1 MLRNAKFCLA
11 VALSLAAGGL
21 RADEG
26 AKSETITDAAKAG
39 PDYAIQG
46 EYIGEFNLGDG
57 VDQKFGLQVISVG
70 KDDQGKPKYHGIAY
84 FGGLPGDG
92 WDGFGKLET
101 DSEIKDDGAVHL
113 VANEGSAVVKDGV
126 VTIKTVDDQELGKL
140 KKTERKSSTLDA
152 KAPEGAVVLFDGTSA
167 DNFTGATL
175 TADKLLLPKG
185 DAVSK
190 QKFQDFTLHVEFRTP
205 YMPDA
210 TGQARGNSGVYLQ
223 NRYEVQILDSFGLE
237 GLDDECGALYSK
249 KAPRE
254 NSAYPPLTWQTYD
267 IDFTAAKFEG
277 DKKVKNAVVTV
288 RHNGNLIHENQE
300 IDGET
305 PGGDKEG
312 PAAGPIRL
320 QDHGNPVVFKN
331 IWVVEKK

>member
-1 MLRNAKFCLA
+1 MQHAVAVSLLA
-11 VALSLAAGGL
+11 VQLTVGPGE
-21 RADEG
+21 DE
-26 AKSETITDAAKAG
+26 
-39 PDYAIQG
+39 P
-46 EYIGEFNLGDG
+46 L
-57 VDQKFGLQVISVG
+57 VDQLVEDRHVTGQLCRLQAPFG
-70 KDDQGKPKYHGIAY
+70 KEKA
-84 FGGLPGDG
+84 LPGG
-92 WDGFGKLET
+92 GHSVLAKR
-101 DSEIKDDGAVHL
+101 
-113 VANEGSAVVKDGV
+113 SATSRISPPTKIGV
-126 VTIKTVDDQELGKL
+126 E
-140 KKTERKSSTLDA
+140 
-152 KAPEGAVVLFDGTSA
+152 APSGM
-167 DNFTGATL
+167 
-175 TADKLLLPKG
+175 
-185 DAVSK
+185 
-190 QKFQDFTLHVEFRTP
+190 
-205 YMPDA
+205 YMPTA

-312 PAAGPIRL
+312 ASAGPIRL

>member
-21 RADEG
+21 RAAEG
-26 AKSETITDAAKAG
+26 DKPETITDASKAG
-39 PDYAIQG
+39 PDYAVQG
-46 EYIGEFNLGDG
+46 EYVGEFNLGDG
-57 VDQKFGLQVISVG
+57 VDQKFGLQVISLG
-70 KDDQGKPKYHGIAY
+70 DNKYHGIAY

-101 DSEIKDDGAVHL
+101 DSEIKDGAVHL
-113 VANEGSAVVKDGV
+113 VANEGSAIVKDGT

-140 KKTERKSSTLDA
+140 KKTERKSSTLEA
-152 KAPEGAVVLFDGTSA
+152 KAPEGAVVLFDGTSV
-167 DNFTGATL
+167 DNFTNATL
-175 TADKLLLPKG
+175 TPDKLLLPKG

-190 QKFQDFTLHVEFRTP
+190 QKFQDFTLHLEFRTP
-205 YMPDA
+205 YMPAA

-237 GLDDECGALYSK
+237 GLDDECGAIYSK
-249 KAPRE
+249 KPPRE

-267 IDFTAAKFEG
+267 IDFTAAKYDG
-277 DKKVKNAVVTV
+277 DKKVKNATVTV

-300 IDGET
+300 IDSET
-305 PGGDKEG
+305 PGGEKESA
-312 PAAGPIRL
+312 AAGPIRL
-320 QDHGNPVVFKN
+320 QDHGNPVVFRN